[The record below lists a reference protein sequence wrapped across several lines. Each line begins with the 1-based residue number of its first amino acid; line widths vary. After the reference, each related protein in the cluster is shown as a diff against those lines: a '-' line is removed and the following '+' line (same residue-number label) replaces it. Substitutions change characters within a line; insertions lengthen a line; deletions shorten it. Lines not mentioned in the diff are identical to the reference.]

1 MVENNFISY
10 NYIGEIAGLIMAG
23 LILVL
28 LIYTKPKKSYV
39 FKYIYRGIVLSI
51 AAILTQ
57 ISIIHVANNPDLY
70 FNRYLFMGQILV
82 FLLLYNGILFCIY
95 SYVNMMSIVRRN
107 QRKEFLLMY
116 TLLSITYITGV
127 IIEIA
132 ARNFYSFEVDGIDIT
147 HFVRYYCGAGIVC
160 AIICFNATLSN
171 KTNVARVIW
180 YVVIAIVPLEILL
193 LGSQMVVV
201 DKFHSVYMA
210 MSYVPVFALGYI
222 LFHSNPYDEMT
233 GSQNVYGLLSY
244 VEKNLGRKKMFISY
258 IELKYPNVESFGD
271 NVDEIYMKAVSMCRA
286 MEAIRPKVKLYRI
299 SEDRYIAVVEVDD
312 YKSFVAAINNIRG
325 VLDGARADMTVPIN
339 YIMVSGEVLP
349 ELETAAKCRQYFE
362 YISRRFKSQNSS
374 HFYVVNPTDYDDF
387 LEEYEIAV
395 ALEDIRNRLDMDDER
410 VMVYAQPIYSVDT
423 GNFRAAEALTRL
435 KLGNKII
442 SPERFIPIAEESG
455 TIHAITCIVLDKV
468 CRSIEALDEFYDFDS
483 ISVNVSSREISHKNA
498 YSDLM
503 DIIDKYDFDV
513 SKIRFEITE
522 SAMFEN
528 YEQANENMNS
538 LNRAGIQF
546 YLDDFGTGY
555 SSFERVMNC
564 PVKTIKFDKTLL
576 YKSLDDER
584 MDDIMSYMIEVFK
597 KNGFV
602 TLVEGVEDESQSQY
616 SMERG
621 FDFIQG
627 FHYAKPEPI
636 ENVKKYFTR
645 KSAF

>member
-299 SEDRYIAVVEVDD
+299 SEDRYV
-312 YKSFVAAINNIRG
+312 
-325 VLDGARADMTVPIN
+325 
-339 YIMVSGEVLP
+339 
-349 ELETAAKCRQYFE
+349 
-362 YISRRFKSQNSS
+362 
-374 HFYVVNPTDYDDF
+374 
-387 LEEYEIAV
+387 AV
-395 ALEDIRNRLDMDDER
+395 A
-410 VMVYAQPIYSVDT
+410 
-423 GNFRAAEALTRL
+423 
-435 KLGNKII
+435 
-442 SPERFIPIAEESG
+442 
-455 TIHAITCIVLDKV
+455 
-468 CRSIEALDEFYDFDS
+468 
-483 ISVNVSSREISHKNA
+483 
-498 YSDLM
+498 
-503 DIIDKYDFDV
+503 
-513 SKIRFEITE
+513 
-522 SAMFEN
+522 
-528 YEQANENMNS
+528 
-538 LNRAGIQF
+538 
-546 YLDDFGTGY
+546 
-555 SSFERVMNC
+555 
-564 PVKTIKFDKTLL
+564 
-576 YKSLDDER
+576 
-584 MDDIMSYMIEVFK
+584 
-597 KNGFV
+597 
-602 TLVEGVEDESQSQY
+602 
-616 SMERG
+616 
-621 FDFIQG
+621 
-627 FHYAKPEPI
+627 
-636 ENVKKYFTR
+636 
-645 KSAF
+645 